1 MTQGFGE
8 QLPSPWEIPPAA
20 AHCAGVSRMQVSC
33 TQHWIMLQVPKD
45 FLASLTHTPLQ
56 QL

>member
-1 MTQGFGE
+1 MTQ
-8 QLPSPWEIPPAA
+8 
-20 AHCAGVSRMQVSC
+20 VSRGPIEDDC
-33 TQHWIMLQVPKD
+33 TQHWMTLQVPKD